1 MKRFTL
7 LLTIL
12 LTCVSCMEICQ
23 PDACV
28 CVHDIDTEN
37 VTYRDILT
45 YLTEYKGLKQTRAM
59 EVSIEPILFEED
71 TVMYLINYEEGW
83 ELISADKRAPLHIS
97 RSDYGHMNIDKL
109 YDNPGKKIYLNSIAS
124 KIYSLRNSPEAK
136 LVRESNLETRSEKV
150 YTEDSTYVSLWS
162 VLSPDDL
169 VITDPITMAAE
180 VWTCIGVEKIASEE
194 YKQEHLLKTKWDQ
207 DSPWNYYA
215 PLTSPSSG
223 IKCYTGCTMVAGA
236 QVLYYLHNK
245 IGKPQSAYSN
255 IDNNLFI
262 PASDTSLT
270 VNPNLFSAKSA
281 YYSTVVWDAMPMADS
296 TSTITL
302 GERAVSTLMAQL
314 GCYASATY
322 RRYSNSSSPAG
333 TSAGL
338 DNLQVAFRDS
348 LDIDCIRSSSLSESQ
363 MLYYIYNQK
372 LPIIVHATGTR
383 LIDST
388 SISHAFVIDGVK
400 YTKDTYKYTYIKS
413 NTITPEYKYEN
424 KWVYN
429 YDIQINWG
437 YSGTYDNGPVYNYGD
452 DGLSDSD
459 GWYDL
464 DCEFWAVGNNSRDIY
479 DTRHWYLYN
488 FN

>member
-1 MKRFTL
+1 MRKALFHCTL
-7 LLTIL
+7 FLLCT
-12 LTCVSCMEICQ
+12 SCTKVLQQETLMHLQNIN
-23 PDACV
+23 
-28 CVHDIDTEN
+28 TEN
-37 VTYRDILT
+37 VTKHDILT
-45 YLTEYKGLKQTRAM
+45 YLTEYKGLTQTRAT
-59 EVSIEPILFEED
+59 EVNIEPLLFEED
-71 TVMYLINYEEGW
+71 TVMYLINYEQGW

-194 YKQEHLLKTKWDQ
+194 YKQEHLLKTKWGQ
-207 DSPWNYYA
+207 GTPWNYYA
-215 PLTSPSSG
+215 PLTGPSSE
-223 IKCYTGCTMVAGA
+223 IRCNTGCTMVAGA

-270 VNPNLFSAKSA
+270 VNPNLFSATSA
-281 YYSTVVWDAMPMADS
+281 YYSAVVWDAMPMADS

-322 RRYSNSSSPAG
+322 RRYSSSSSPAG

-338 DNLQVAFRDS
+338 DDLQVAFRAF
-348 LDIDCIRSSSLSESQ
+348 LDIDCIRSSSMSESQ
-363 MLYYIYNQK
+363 MYYYIYNQR
-372 LPIIVHATGTR
+372 LPIIAHATGTR
-383 LIDST
+383 LKDSK
-388 SISHAFVIDGVK
+388 SLSHAFVIDGVK

-424 KWVYN
+424 KWVYD

-437 YSGTYDNGPVYNYGD
+437 YDGTYDNGPIYNSGD

-464 DCEFWAVGNNSRDIY
+464 DCEFWAVGNFSRDIY
-479 DTRHWYLYN
+479 DTRHCYLYN